1 LKINNTTLNQKKK
14 MKRNIKIILTGVVG
28 VALATTGLW
37 SCSAET
43 PFDEGGT
50 GTVHLRTVVNTITT
64 RAEDDNDTQNREQEL
79 RNNCV
84 VYVSSVKGLIFK
96 AKGLDNVPESM
107 TLKTGKYVAEA
118 WSGDSVTA
126 SFDKMFF
133 RAYEP
138 FEVQAGNTSN
148 VVLNCKIQN
157 VVVSINTAT
166 IDPNLMKDDYVVKVK
181 NTRGELTFD
190 KNNAGNTRGYFM
202 MPNNDEN
209 LEISIT
215 GTRKDGDPFTKT
227 ETIKNVKRAHH
238 YILNFAY
245 NPEGSDDSMGAVF
258 LKINIKEESLN
269 DTQNVTVPTGPTIS
283 GVEFNVEKQQVFTSD
298 DAIPE
303 SGLSLKICAFGDGYS
318 KVNVATE
325 SWSEMGLS
333 NQSFNILGLSDIN
346 ISQCNAAGLSWTDHD
361 YNPQTNVSTM
371 FITFSKEI
379 LKKLTATATE
389 HIINIT
395 VIDKSGQST
404 TSSLRIARSEEAIV
418 LEDPIV
424 VEPVNTESNQMN
436 LTGSSATISFSLA
449 DDIEGTPGVEY
460 KKTDDPT
467 WTFVAANV
475 PANAPKNGPH
485 RAQQKYTITLTG
497 LEPGTEYQYRACCG
511 DFHGNDILT
520 FTTEE
525 KFIIPYADMET
536 WNSFTIDGQKN
547 CTLPGTGADE
557 FWGNGNPGAA
567 KAGVTLT
574 QKSTDMFNSAT
585 SSAKLRSQ
593 KATVLGIGKFAAG
606 NLFAGKYEKT
616 DGTDGVLQFGRP
628 YNGTH
633 PTGLKVWVNYRPG
646 TVEVKTVDAVKDYI
660 KQGDMDKAQIY
671 WALTT
676 APVEVRTKTKNQKL
690 FNADDPEV
698 LAYGEYTLDG
708 NFGQDGQLQELVIPI
723 EYKASA
729 QSNKPTH
736 LVIVCSASKYGDY
749 FIGGEGSTMYLDD
762 FELLY

>member
-1 LKINNTTLNQKKK
+1 
-14 MKRNIKIILTGVVG
+14 MKRSIKTILTGVVG

-37 SCSAET
+37 SCSAEN
-43 PFDEGGT
+43 PFDEEGT

-64 RAEDDNDTQNREQEL
+64 RVEDENDTQNREQEL

-107 TLKTGKYVAEA
+107 VLKTGRYVAEA

-166 IDPNLMKDDYVVKVK
+166 IDPNLMKDDYVVTVK

-202 MPNNDEN
+202 MPNNDDN

-215 GTRKDGDPFTKT
+215 GTRRDGRPFTKT
-227 ETIKNVKRAHH
+227 ETITNVKRAHH

-245 NPEGSDDSMGAVF
+245 NPEGSGGSMGAVF
-258 LKINIKEESLN
+258 LKINIKEENLN

-283 GVEFNVEKQQVFTSD
+283 GVEFNVEKQQVFNSD

-303 SGLSLKICAFGDGYS
+303 SGLSLKLCAFGDGYD

-361 YNPQTNVSTM
+361 YKPQTNVSTM
-371 FITFSKEI
+371 FVTFSKEI
-379 LKKLTATATE
+379 LKKLTARATE
-389 HIINIT
+389 HQINIE
-395 VIDKSGQST
+395 VIDKSGQS
-404 TSSLRIARSEEAIV
+404 SMIPLRIARSEEAII

-424 VEPVNTESNQMN
+424 VEPVDTESNQMN
-436 LTGSSATISFSLA
+436 LTGSTATLSYSLA

-460 KKTDDPT
+460 KKTDDPN

-475 PANAPKNGPH
+475 VVNAPKNGPH
-485 RAQQKYTITLTG
+485 KAQQKYTITLTG

-511 DFHGNDILT
+511 DFHGDDILT

-525 KFIIPYADMET
+525 KFIIPNA
-536 WNSFTIDGQKN
+536 SFEEWSTYSAKTMLGTKTV
-547 CTLPGTGADE
+547 TLPGNTGDKSTS
-557 FWGNGNPGAA
+557 FWGSGNEGAA
-567 KAGVTLT
+567 TANMTLT
-574 QKSTDMFNSAT
+574 NKSTDMIHSGQYSACLE
-585 SSAKLRSQ
+585 SKSAMG
-593 KATVLGIGKFAAG
+593 VIAAG
-606 NLFAGKYEKT
+606 NIFIGEYVKT
-616 DGTDGVLQFGRP
+616 DGTNGVLSLGRE

-633 PTGLKVWVNYRPG
+633 PAKVRVHANYRPG
-646 TVEVKTVDAVKDYI
+646 NKVSVKSENTGFLPDNFGNGNDH
-660 KQGDMDKAQIY
+660 GQIY
-671 WALTT
+671 VALTT
-676 APVEVRTKTKNQKL
+676 APVEIRTNPNNRKL
-690 FNADDPEV
+690 FDAEKDETV
-698 LAYGEYTLDG
+698 LAYGQVTWTD
-708 NFGQDGQLQELVIPI
+708 NFGPDGQLQEIEIPF
-723 EYKASA
+723 EYNDRAKTK
-729 QSNKPTH
+729 KPTH

-749 FIGGEGSTMYLDD
+749 FSGSAGSKIYLDD
-762 FELLY
+762 FELVY

>member
-1 LKINNTTLNQKKK
+1 
-14 MKRNIKIILTGVVG
+14 MKNSIKNILTGVVG
-28 VALATTGLW
+28 VALSTTGLW
-37 SCSAET
+37 SCSAEN
-43 PFDEGGT
+43 PFDEEGT

-79 RNNCV
+79 RSNCV

-107 TLKTGKYVAEA
+107 VLKTGKYVAEA

-138 FEVQAGNTSN
+138 FEVQAGNTRN

-215 GTRKDGDPFTKT
+215 GTRKDGEPFTKT
-227 ETIKNVKRAHH
+227 ETITNVKRAHH

-245 NPEGSDDSMGAVF
+245 NPDGSGSDGSMGAVF
-258 LKINIKEESLN
+258 LKINIKEENLN

-303 SGLSLKICAFGDGYS
+303 AGLSLKLCAFGDGYS
-318 KVNVATE
+318 KVNVETE
-325 SWSEMGLS
+325 SYSEMGLV
-333 NQSFNILGLSDIN
+333 NQSFNVLGVSDSN
-346 ISQCNAAGLSWTDHD
+346 VTQCNAAGFSWTNHD
-361 YNPQTNVSTM
+361 YKAGTNVSTM
-371 FITFSKEI
+371 FLTFSKDI
-379 LKKLTATATE
+379 LKKLTAKPTE
-389 HIINIT
+389 HQINIT
-395 VIDKSGQST
+395 VIDNSGQST
-404 TSSLRIARSEEAIV
+404 TVSLRMARSEEAIIV
-418 LEDPIV
+418 EDPII
-424 VEPVNTESNQMN
+424 VEPVNTESNPMN
-436 LTGSSATISFSLA
+436 LTGSTATISFSLA

-460 KKTDDPT
+460 RKTDDPT
-467 WTFVAANV
+467 WTFVAVNV
-475 PANAPKNGPH
+475 PANAPKNGPT
-485 RAQQKYTITLTG
+485 RIQQKHTITLKG

-511 DFHGNDILT
+511 DFHGEDILT

-525 KFIIPYADMET
+525 KFIIPNA
-536 WNSFTIDGQKN
+536 SFEEWSTYSAKTMLGQKTV
-547 CTLPGTGADE
+547 TLPGNTGDKSTS
-557 FWGNGNPGAA
+557 FWGSGNEGAA
-567 KAGVTLT
+567 TANMTLT
-574 QKSTDMFNSAT
+574 DKSTDMIHSGQYSACLE
-585 SSAKLRSQ
+585 SKSAMG
-593 KATVLGIGKFAAG
+593 VIAAG
-606 NLFAGKYEKT
+606 NIFIGEYVKT
-616 DGTDGVLQFGRP
+616 DGTNGVLSLGRE

-633 PTGLKVWVNYRPG
+633 PAKVRVHANYRPG
-646 TVEVKTVDAVKDYI
+646 NNVSVKSDNIAFLPDNF
-660 KQGDMDKAQIY
+660 GNGNDHGQIY
-671 WALTT
+671 VALTT
-676 APVEVRTKTKNQKL
+676 APVEIRTNPSTRKL
-690 FNADDPEV
+690 FDAENDETV
-698 LAYGEYTLDG
+698 LAYGQVTWTG
-708 NFGQDGQLQELVIPI
+708 NFGPDGQLQEIEIPF
-723 EYKASA
+723 EYNDRAKTK
-729 QSNKPTH
+729 KPTH

-749 FIGGEGSTMYLDD
+749 FSGSAGSKIYLDD
-762 FELLY
+762 FELVY